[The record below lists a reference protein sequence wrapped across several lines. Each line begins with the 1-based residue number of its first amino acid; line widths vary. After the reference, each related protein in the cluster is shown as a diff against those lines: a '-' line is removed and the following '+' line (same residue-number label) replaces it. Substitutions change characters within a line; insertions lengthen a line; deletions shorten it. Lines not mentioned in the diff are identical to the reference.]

1 MLDELEGAK
10 ALEVEVSE
18 PTLEKE
24 AVKQT
29 EPKKE
34 PTVGKTYTDEEFR
47 HELDK
52 ALGKGLES
60 INRQLS
66 QRNKDLTAKNTE
78 LEEFKKTS
86 SRQLEDLQ
94 ADLEDIKSEHQEAIK
109 AVDDP
114 DIKTAYTD
122 RATLKKREREA
133 ARREKDAEDKL
144 YKAELL
150 VFQQGL
156 EAKAKILHE
165 ETGIPIKELE
175 DCKTEDEMEVKALR
189 YRLTHPD
196 GKGSENPDEKG
207 EHPEFDSGGGSG
219 GRGGSDS
226 SFLKQFADGTLPVTQ
241 ANIDRYNKLVNS
253 I

>member
-1 MLDELEGAK
+1 MIDKLEGAK
-10 ALEVEVSE
+10 VPQAEVEDLTPPE
-18 PTLEKE
+18 EGE
-24 AVKQT
+24 KQT
-29 EPKKE
+29 KPKEE
-34 PTVGKTYTDEEFR
+34 PTVGKSYTEEEFR

-66 QRNKDLTAKNTE
+66 QRDKALAAKNAE
-78 LEEFKKTS
+78 LEEVKKTS

-94 ADLEDIKSEHQEAIK
+94 ADLEDMKTEHQQALK
-109 AVDDP
+109 ALDDP

-156 EAKAKILHE
+156 EAKAKILNE
-165 ETGIPIKELE
+165 ETGIPIKELD

-189 YRLTHPD
+189 YRLSH
-196 GKGSENPDEKG
+196 PDEKKAK
-207 EHPEFDSGGGSG
+207 EPEEKEEEPPKFDSGASSGSG
-219 GRGGSDS
+219 GMPERPTTEQ
-226 SFLKQFADGTLPVTQ
+226 LERMTPEQFAKW
-241 ANIDRYNKLVNS
+241 AKERYK
-253 I
+253 